1 MKCDNFSTAIQGR
14 GHIKD
19 NIVCQDKVYS
29 LTKNNV
35 SAIALSD
42 GAGSARL
49 SHFGANCVTQNIC
62 AYLCEHFNELYNND
76 DGLKIKQDVLDF
88 LLEKL
93 DTEQE
98 KLNCEKK
105 DLSCTLLFVAICD
118 NRFIIGHIG
127 DGVISY
133 INKDKEFKAI
143 SCEDKE
149 GEANLTIFV
158 TSKYALND
166 MRLFKGEL
174 KGILGFV
181 LFSDGSQVS
190 LYNRHKNIFAK
201 SLDNIFKFYEKY
213 GSYKK
218 GRKKLR
224 ELLKNYCLNT
234 LRKNTSDDCSI
245 NFLFVRQEQEF
256 KQVLSL
262 KERLEI
268 FKKCKKLEPTLK
280 RMHKAIKNNSPLY
293 YQKLLKEI
301 NENNATHLSKKQ
313 MLEINKPNKELEL
326 ISKRMQKV
334 ANNNCPHCA
343 LKFLKEM
350 TKNYNE

>member
-14 GHIKD
+14 GHIKT
-19 NIVCQDKVYS
+19 NTPCQDKVYS
-29 LTKNNV
+29 LTKNEV
-35 SAIALSD
+35 SVIALSD

-49 SHFGANCVTQNIC
+49 SHFGAKCVTQNIC
-62 AYLCEHFNELYNND
+62 AYLCERFNELYGNEN
-76 DGLKIKQDVLDF
+76 GLKIKQDLLDF

-93 DTEQE
+93 NQEQE

-118 NRFIIGHIG
+118 NKYIIGHIG

-133 INKDKEFKAI
+133 VNKNKEFKAI
-143 SCEDKE
+143 SCEEKE

-224 ELLKNYCLNT
+224 ELLENYCLNT
-234 LRKNTSDDCSI
+234 LRKNTSDDCSL
-245 NFLFVRQEQEF
+245 NFLLVRQEQEN
-256 KQVLSL
+256 KIELSS

-280 RMHKAIKNNSPLY
+280 RMHKAIKNNSPFY

-301 NENNATHLSKKQ
+301 NENSVVNKIPAKNLDKQ
-313 MLEINKPNKELEL
+313 NKELEL
-326 ISKRMQKV
+326 ISKRMHKV
-334 ANNNCPHCA
+334 AKSNCPHCA

-350 TKNYNE
+350 ANNSNE